1 MNTCIQYQ
9 FNKYSISN
17 VFIFKIF
24 VYLFIWLCRVLVAA
38 CGIFLWGMCSVVE
51 AHRLSCPTAC
61 GDLSSLTKPRSPA
74 LEGGFLTTKPPGKS
88 TLEISSKPHSGL
100 PFLPYPTR
108 ILNFVLS
115 FTCFFSMISSIPTCN
130 FFLFNLSIVD
140 LQCFRYTIRTLL
152 AVQQLRLQV
161 SNAGSTSLILGWGTK
176 IPQNI

>member
-1 MNTCIQYQ
+1 M
-9 FNKYSISN
+9 
-17 VFIFKIF
+17 
-24 VYLFIWLCRVLVAA
+24 YLFIWLCRVLVAA

-152 AVQQLRLQV
+152 AVQ
-161 SNAGSTSLILGWGTK
+161 
-176 IPQNI
+176 